1 MTIAVALSAF
11 IALGCGARSGVLEVE
26 SGATYEAVVFAT
38 GLDRFG
44 VWKKSG
50 ASCALVVFVSPVSSG
65 TPGVTLP
72 DGWALESAA
81 RFASCPDDLRVF
93 PSGGDPAEAVNGSGD
108 WDAEVCRATVD
119 LRLSFDDEDVELDT
133 TDLLVPY
140 AGCD

>member
-1 MTIAVALSAF
+1 MRVALVLACF
-11 IALGCGARSGVLEVE
+11 AGLGCGARSGVLDVE

-44 VWKKSG
+44 IWKKTGS
-50 ASCALVVFVSPVSSG
+50 SCAFVVFVSPVSTGS
-65 TPGVTLP
+65 PSVTLP

-81 RFASCPDDLRVF
+81 RFATCPEELGLF
-93 PSGGDPAEAVNGSGD
+93 PTGGERTEDVTGSGA

-119 LRLSFDDEDVELDT
+119 LLLAYDDGDVRFDT
-133 TDLLVPY
+133 MNLLVPY